1 MKRVNKIVM
10 ILFILSLIIVLPII
24 FYKVEDF
31 TYKPNGLIR
40 EILDDITPLFVDSN
54 YKGVLAPLNNRN
66 IMDEIRFYE
75 DDQSYTINKE
85 KVYLCLK
92 DKKGKYYGKNMI
104 IYVTLH
110 EIAHVICD
118 EIGHTEKFKQIFDE
132 LLYEASVR
140 GIYNPSIPIVQ
151 NYCPK

>member
-54 YKGVLAPLNNRN
+54 YKGVLATLNNRN
-66 IMDEIRFYE
+66 IINEIRFYE

-110 EIAHVICD
+110 EKANEICD
-118 EIGHTEKFKQIFDE
+118 EIGHTEKFKQILEE
-132 LLYEASVR
+132 LL
-140 GIYNPSIPIVQ
+140 
-151 NYCPK
+151 